1 MNFVEFE
8 AEQRDTPDTPVE
20 SENDLPLGSLDGSQ
34 HPDANTPDDSG
45 TTNPAPTH
53 EQQTPPTPTATAPPT
68 ATPSAA
74 VMKAI
79 RVVACAVRQGLALTA
94 TTTIVAGAHISFG
107 ITRTINYLF
116 LRDEENRTDS
126 FAFFGIV
133 RKNPFTGM
141 HYAHRSAPHDAINTV
156 NSHGAR
162 TGANPSSVMPQ
173 MHTLDRRAHLNFY
186 LEATNEPT
194 FDPDGH
200 FDKDVI
206 TRIVDDTTDRHNR
219 EAPVNN
225 VDTLTKNASNALRIA
240 ITNMTE

>member
-1 MNFVEFE
+1 VDLNRTKQ
-8 AEQRDTPDTPVE
+8 AAQ
-20 SENDLPLGSLDGSQ
+20 SENDLPQGSLDGSQ
-34 HPDANTPDDSG
+34 HEDDNAPDSSG
-45 TTNPAPTH
+45 TTNPAPAH
-53 EQQTPPTPTATAPPT
+53 EEPTPATPTATAPPT
-68 ATPSAA
+68 ATLSAA

-94 TTTIVAGAHISFG
+94 TTTIVAGAPISFG

-141 HYAHRSAPHDAINTV
+141 RYAHCSVPHDAINTV
-156 NSHGAR
+156 NSHAAR
-162 TGANPSSVMPQ
+162 TGANPSSVLPQ
-173 MHTLDRRAHLNFY
+173 MHTLDRRNNLNFY

-225 VDTLTKNASNALRIA
+225 VDTLIKNASNALRIA
-240 ITNMTE
+240 LTNMTE